1 MRSSKVLITTLCLL
15 ILPIFTAQAI
25 TGNGSIKQKK
35 SLNRAGVSAHGE
47 LQPDGS
53 IRLYYSSAAAR
64 GTAIESCNKAGA
76 CSQIGTIGGINDLT
90 TVTLQDGTK
99 RAYFVSPDVQSG
111 VKSIASA
118 SMSADGLSLGSISTT
133 GVATAIDAKAW
144 GVPDAV
150 VLPDGRVRIYYVS
163 KRKRDRSEIN
173 LSMTST
179 DASGINFVADRGI
192 RTRGGLVD
200 FEVLQA
206 VSGDWIAIAS
216 TTPGSPPQK
225 LFLGTSKDGLKW
237 NFKKTNLMPA
247 NKNYLDPA
255 GVKIGKNKFLLYYTS
270 SPKSN
275 PFDGFNLH
283 QGVLTVR

>member
-1 MRSSKVLITTLCLL
+1 MRSSKVFIITLCLL
-15 ILPIFTAQAI
+15 ILPIFTAQAV
-25 TGNGSIKQKK
+25 TGIGSIKQKK

-47 LQPDGS
+47 LQADGS

-64 GTAIESCNKAGA
+64 GTAIESCSKSGA
-76 CSQIGTIGGINDLT
+76 CSQIGTIPGINDLT

-99 RAYFVSPDVQSG
+99 RAYFVSPNVQSG
-111 VKSIASA
+111 VKSIATA
-118 SMSADGLSLGSISTT
+118 AMSADGLSLGAISST

-150 VLPDGRVRIYYVS
+150 VLPDGRVRIYYVNKRS
-163 KRKRDRSEIN
+163 KGEIN

-179 DASGINFVADRGI
+179 DATGVNFVADRGT
-192 RTRGGLVD
+192 RTTGGLVD

-216 TTPGSPPQK
+216 TTPGAPPQK
-225 LFLGTSKDGLKW
+225 LYLGTSKDGLKW

-275 PFDGFNLH
+275 PFDGFNLE